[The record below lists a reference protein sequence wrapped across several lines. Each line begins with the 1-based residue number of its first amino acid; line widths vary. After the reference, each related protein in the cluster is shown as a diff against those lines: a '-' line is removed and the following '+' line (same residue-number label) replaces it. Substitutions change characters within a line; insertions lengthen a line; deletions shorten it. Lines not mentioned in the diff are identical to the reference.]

1 MPPQLLFDISRIDL
15 NGLLLNQDAIRAIN
29 PHRGDM
35 EQLNGVIWADG
46 TKHQILGFKDVRDNE
61 FWVPGHIPG
70 RPLLPG
76 VLMVE
81 AAAQLA
87 SIHIKKFIGWK
98 GFVGFGGLESCK
110 FRQQVGPGI
119 RLYIL
124 CAKIW
129 ERHHRICCRAQ
140 GLVNGTLA
148 FECDIIG
155 TEF

>member
-1 MPPQLLFDISRIDL
+1 MPPQLLFDISKLDL
-15 NGLLLNQDAIRAIN
+15 NALLLDQNAIRELN

-35 EQLNGVIWADG
+35 EQLNGVIWADAA
-46 TKHQILGFKDVRDNE
+46 TDRILGFKDVRDDE

-76 VLMVE
+76 VLMIE
-81 AAAQLA
+81 TAAQLA

-98 GFVGFGGLESCK
+98 GFVGFGGLEGCK
-110 FRQQVGPGI
+110 FRQQVSPGV
-119 RLYIL
+119 RMYVL
-124 CAKIW
+124 AQKIW
-129 ERHHRICCRAQ
+129 ERHHRIGCKAQ
-140 GLVNGTLA
+140 GIVNGTIA

>member
-1 MPPQLLFDISRIDL
+1 MPPQLLFDISGIDL
-15 NGLLLNQDAIRAIN
+15 NQLLFDQEAIRATN

-46 TKHQILGFKDVRDNE
+46 HAHRILGFKDVRHDE

-81 AAAQLA
+81 AAAQLS
-87 SIHIKKFIGWK
+87 SIHIRKYIGWK
-98 GFVGFGGLESCK
+98 GFVGFGGLENCK
-110 FRQQVGPGI
+110 FRQQVSPGV
-119 RLYIL
+119 RMHIL
-124 CAKIW
+124 CAKVW
-129 ERHHRICCRAQ
+129 ERHRRICCRAQ
-140 GLVNGTLA
+140 GLVNGQMV

>member
-1 MPPQLLFDISRIDL
+1 MPPQLIFDISKIDL
-15 NGLLLNQDAIRAIN
+15 DQILIDQKGVRAIN

-35 EQLNGVIWADG
+35 EQLNGVIWADPVA
-46 TKHQILGFKDVRDNE
+46 HRILGFKDVRDDE

-76 VLMVE
+76 VLMIE

-87 SIHIKKFIGWK
+87 SIHIKKYIGWK
-98 GFVGFGGLESCK
+98 GFIGFGGLESCK
-110 FRQQVGPGI
+110 FRQQVTPGV

-124 CAKIW
+124 VAKVW
-129 ERHHRICCRAQ
+129 ERHKRISCRAQ
-140 GLVNGTLA
+140 GLVNGQMV